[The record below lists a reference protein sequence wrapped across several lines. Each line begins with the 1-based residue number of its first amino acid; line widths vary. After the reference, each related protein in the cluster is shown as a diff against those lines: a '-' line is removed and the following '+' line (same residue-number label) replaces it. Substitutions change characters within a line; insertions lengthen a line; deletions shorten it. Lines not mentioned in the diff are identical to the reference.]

1 MSEVTAAVSAVPRRE
16 EMIERAIAMIPK
28 LAEQADLVED
38 TRTIHP
44 GARCG
49 WWSLGTSST
58 RSTPGR

>member
-1 MSEVTAAVSAVPRRE
+1 MSEVTAAVSADPRRE

-49 WWSLGTSST
+49 W
-58 RSTPGR
+58 